1 VSVRQQV
8 QQRIMVDLPTT
19 VDTLVAAV
27 TDEIP
32 AYRALAPE
40 QLDEVGAIAGW
51 ATSRI
56 LDLWVRGTTLDA
68 ADLNRFKGIGAARAM
83 DGRPL
88 PVVLRAYRVAA
99 ARVIDLVV
107 ERGENRLTVDDVM
120 ALTRLWLA
128 SVDALSEAL
137 YTGYTAAAQ
146 RMTGDH
152 QRALA
157 DFLEDLLEGRQA
169 TAAALGD
176 RSRALGVTLPSP
188 PALLVVEA
196 GAPMSTITQL
206 ALEDLIKS
214 LMNPRRPDDDG
225 ERPTVLTA
233 LRGTRGVALLPN
245 TVYSRIAEELD
256 RLRWRGCLIELADLD
271 QTPAAH
277 RLATDALAL
286 APDYAFDDRPLLIE
300 GDAQVLALLA
310 ARPAADPT
318 LVTAT
323 VLRAVTG
330 PGSEHLIEGLD
341 AYLRTGSAAEGA
353 ATLHLHP
360 QTMRHRLR
368 RLVTL
373 TGRDPRRA
381 WDRFVLQTART
392 ATTPSSPR

>member
-1 VSVRQQV
+1 MSVRQQV
-8 QQRIMVDLPTT
+8 QQRITADLPAT

-32 AYRALAPE
+32 AYRALARE
-40 QLDEVGAIAGW
+40 QLEEVGAIAGW

-56 LDLWVRGTTLDA
+56 LDLWVHGSALDA

-88 PVVLRAYRVAA
+88 PVILRAYRVAA

-120 ALTRLWLA
+120 ALTRLWLT

-137 YTGYTAAAQ
+137 YTGYTAAAE
-146 RMTGDH
+146 RMTGDR

-157 DFLEDLLEGRQA
+157 DFLDDLLDGRQSS
-169 TAAALGD
+169 AAALSD
-176 RSRALGVTLPSP
+176 RSRALGVALPSP

-196 GAPMSTITQL
+196 APAPMSTVTL
-206 ALEDLIKS
+206 VALEDLLRS
-214 LMNPRRPDDDG
+214 LGSDLSRG
-225 ERPTVLTA
+225 TEEPTVLTA
-233 LRGTRGVALLPN
+233 LRGARGVTLMPHHP
-245 TVYSRIAEELD
+245 TVRLAEMLSQ
-256 RLRWRGCLIELADLD
+256 RRWRGCLIEPTELT
-271 QTPAAH
+271 QTPAAY

-286 APDYAFDDRPLLIE
+286 APDRAFADRSLLLE

-310 ARPAADPT
+310 ARPTADPAR
-318 LVTAT
+318 VTEA
-323 VLRAVTG
+323 VLGAATG

-341 AYLRTGSAAEGA
+341 AYLQTGSAAEGA

-360 QTMRHRLR
+360 QTMRYRLR

-373 TGRDPRRA
+373 TGRDPRRP
-381 WDRFVLQTART
+381 WDRFILETART
-392 ATTPSSPR
+392 TPTAGAPR